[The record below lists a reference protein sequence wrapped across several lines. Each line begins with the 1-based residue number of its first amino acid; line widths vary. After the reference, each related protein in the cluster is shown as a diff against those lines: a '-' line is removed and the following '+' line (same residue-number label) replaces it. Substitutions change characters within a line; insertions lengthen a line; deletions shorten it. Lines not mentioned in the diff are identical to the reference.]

1 MKLSIITINYNN
13 AEGLRKTLA
22 SVASQTFR
30 DFEHIIVDGGSTD
43 DSVEIIEAYVSHV
56 ARLTSS
62 CASTGGDGCCA
73 AVYGKDSTL
82 AEGAQP
88 FAQQDTTSPKATQ
101 PHKVLWLSEP
111 DSGIYNAM
119 NKGIE
124 IVLGKRIVNS
134 FNRSELVEDKNKGI
148 RTANAE
154 YLLFLNSGDYL
165 VNENVVKNVI
175 NENLQEDIVYG
186 KQMIEKDGALTPG
199 RFYSPEEMSF
209 CAFLKSTLPHQCTFI
224 RAALF
229 DKIGMYNEQNKIVSD
244 WEWNLQALFR
254 WNVSLREID
263 VPISV
268 YDTKGISSNQKMH
281 ELQQQE
287 RLAAA
292 MRHFPRMMMDVDVWK
307 RFQQSKT
314 YKMVMWL
321 KKWK

>member
-22 SVASQTFR
+22 SIATQTFR

-43 DSVEIIEAYVSHV
+43 GSVEIIRQYAGNEALRPEGYKAIKQENSK
-56 ARLTSS
+56 ADNPASS
-62 CASTGGDGCCA
+62 PHHLI
-73 AVYGKDSTL
+73 TL
-82 AEGAQP
+82 
-88 FAQQDTTSPKATQ
+88 SPII
-101 PHKVLWLSEP
+101 WISEP
-111 DSGIYNAM
+111 DKGIYNAM

-124 IVLGKRIVNS
+124 IALGKRIVNS
-134 FNRSELVEDKNKGI
+134 CNHSELLEDKNKEI
-148 RTANAE
+148 ETTNAE

-165 VNENVVKNVI
+165 VDENVVRTVM

-186 KQMIEKDGALTPG
+186 KQMIEKDGTIMPM
-199 RFYSPEEMSF
+199 RFYSPEEISF

-224 RAALF
+224 RVALF
-229 DKIGMYNEQNKIVSD
+229 DKVGMYNEQNKIVSD

-268 YDTKGISSNQKMH
+268 YDTDGISSNQKMH

-292 MRHFPRMMMDVDVWK
+292 MRHFPRMMMDVDAWK
-307 RFQQSKT
+307 SFQQSKS
-314 YKMVMWL
+314 YKLVMWL

>member
-22 SVASQTFR
+22 SIATQTFR

-43 DSVEIIEAYVSHV
+43 GSVEIIRQYAGNEALRPEGYKAIRQENSK
-56 ARLTSS
+56 ADNPASS
-62 CASTGGDGCCA
+62 PHHLI
-73 AVYGKDSTL
+73 TL
-82 AEGAQP
+82 
-88 FAQQDTTSPKATQ
+88 SPII
-101 PHKVLWLSEP
+101 WISEP
-111 DSGIYNAM
+111 DKGIYNAM

-124 IVLGKRIVNS
+124 IALGKRIVNS
-134 FNRSELVEDKNKGI
+134 CNHSELLEDKNKEI
-148 RTANAE
+148 ETTNAE

-165 VNENVVKNVI
+165 VDENVVRTVM

-186 KQMIEKDGALTPG
+186 KQMIEKDGTIMPM
-199 RFYSPEEMSF
+199 RFYSPEEISF

-224 RAALF
+224 RVALF
-229 DKIGMYNEQNKIVSD
+229 DKVGMYNEQNKIVSD

-268 YDTKGISSNQKMH
+268 YDTDGISSNQKMH

-292 MRHFPRMMMDVDVWK
+292 MRHFPRMMMDVDAWK
-307 RFQQSKT
+307 SFQQSKS
-314 YKMVMWL
+314 YKLVMWL

>member
-1 MKLSIITINYNN
+1 MKIHIITINYNN

-43 DSVEIIEAYVSHV
+43 ESVEIIRQYADNEAI
-56 ARLTSS
+56 RLKGYEAIRQENSRADKQALSPHHLITSS
-62 CASTGGDGCCA
+62 PIT
-73 AVYGKDSTL
+73 
-82 AEGAQP
+82 
-88 FAQQDTTSPKATQ
+88 
-101 PHKVLWLSEP
+101 WISEP
-111 DSGIYNAM
+111 DKGIYNAM

-124 IVLGKRIVNS
+124 IALGKRIVNS
-134 FNRSELVEDKNKGI
+134 FNRSELVEDKNKGVEI
-148 RTANAE
+148 NKTE

-165 VNENVVKNVI
+165 VDENVVRNVM
-175 NENLQEDIVYG
+175 NENLREDIVYG
-186 KQMIEKDGALTPG
+186 KQMIEKDRILMPM

-224 RAALF
+224 RADLF
-229 DKIGMYNEQNKIVSD
+229 DKVGMYNEQNKIVSD
-244 WEWNLQALFR
+244 WEWNLVALFR

-268 YDTKGISSNQKMH
+268 YDTMGISSNQKMY

-287 RLAAA
+287 RLTAA
-292 MRHFPRMMMDVDVWK
+292 MRHFPRMMMDVAAWK
-307 RFQQSKT
+307 SFQQSKS
-314 YKMVMWL
+314 YKLVMWF

>member
-1 MKLSIITINYNN
+1 MSFTDDERILNGIMKLSIITINYNN

-43 DSVEIIEAYVSHV
+43 GSVEVIEAYASDVVRS
-56 ARLTSS
+56 TSS
-62 CASTGGDGCCA
+62 CVPTGGDGCYA

-82 AEGAQP
+82 AKGAQP
-88 FAQQDTTSPKATQ
+88 Y
-101 PHKVLWLSEP
+101 KVRWLSEP

-124 IVLGKRIVNS
+124 MALGRRVVNA

-148 RTANAE
+148 KMASGE

-165 VNENVVKNVI
+165 VDENVVKNVM

-186 KQMIEKDGALTPG
+186 KQMIEKDGTLMPMK
-199 RFYSPEEMSF
+199 FYSPEEMSF

-224 RAALF
+224 RVALF

-244 WEWNLQALFR
+244 WEWNLVALFR

-268 YDTKGISSNQKMH
+268 YDTKGISSNQKMY

-287 RLAAA
+287 RLTAA

-307 RFQQSKT
+307 SFQQSKS
-314 YKMVMWL
+314 YKLVMWL

>member
-22 SVASQTFR
+22 SVAAQTFR

-43 DSVEIIEAYVSHV
+43 GSVEVIREYEQSLAS
-56 ARLTSS
+56 RLSPL
-62 CASTGGDGCCA
+62 ASNL
-73 AVYGKDSTL
+73 K
-82 AEGAQP
+82 
-88 FAQQDTTSPKATQ
+88 
-101 PHKVLWLSEP
+101 WLSEP

-124 IVLGKRIVNS
+124 IALGKRIVNS
-134 FNRSELVEDKNKGI
+134 CNHSELLEDKNKEI
-148 RTANAE
+148 ETTNAE

-165 VNENVVKNVI
+165 VDENVVKNVM

-186 KQMIEKDGALTPG
+186 KQMIEKDGTIMPM

-268 YDTKGISSNQKMH
+268 YDTDGISSNHKMH

-287 RLAAA
+287 RLNAA
-292 MRHFPRMMMDVDVWK
+292 MRHFPRMMMDVAAWK
-307 RFQQSKT
+307 SFQQSKS
-314 YKMVMWL
+314 YKFVMWL
-321 KKWK
+321 KKLKQKI

>member
-43 DSVEIIEAYVSHV
+43 ESVEIIREYADNETI
-56 ARLTSS
+56 RLEGYKAIRQENSNADILASSPHHLITSS
-62 CASTGGDGCCA
+62 
-73 AVYGKDSTL
+73 
-82 AEGAQP
+82 P
-88 FAQQDTTSPKATQ
+88 II
-101 PHKVLWLSEP
+101 WISEP
-111 DSGIYNAM
+111 DKGIYNAM

-124 IVLGKRIVNS
+124 IALGKRIVNS
-134 FNRSELVEDKNKGI
+134 FNRSEFVEDKNKGI
-148 RTANAE
+148 RTANTE

-175 NENLQEDIVYG
+175 NEKLQEDIVYG
-186 KQMIEKDGALTPG
+186 KQMIEKDGALIPV

-287 RLAAA
+287 RLTAA
-292 MRHFPRMMMDVDVWK
+292 MRHFPRMMMDVAAWK
-307 RFQQSKT
+307 SFQQSKS
-314 YKMVMWL
+314 YKLVMWL
-321 KKWK
+321 KKWR

>member
-1 MKLSIITINYNN
+1 MSFTDDERILNGIMKLSIITINYNN

-43 DSVEIIEAYVSHV
+43 GSVEVIREYEQSH
-56 ARLTSS
+56 ASRLSPL
-62 CASTGGDGCCA
+62 ASNL
-73 AVYGKDSTL
+73 K
-82 AEGAQP
+82 
-88 FAQQDTTSPKATQ
+88 
-101 PHKVLWLSEP
+101 WLSES

-119 NKGIE
+119 NKGI
-124 IVLGKRIVNS
+124 KM
-134 FNRSELVEDKNKGI
+134 
-148 RTANAE
+148 ANGE

-165 VNENVVKNVI
+165 VNENVVKNVM

-186 KQMIEKDGALTPG
+186 KQMIEKDGTLTPG

-244 WEWNLQALFR
+244 WEWNLVALFR

>member
-43 DSVEIIEAYVSHV
+43 ESVEIIREYADNETI
-56 ARLTSS
+56 RLEGYKAIRQENSNADILASSPHHLITSS
-62 CASTGGDGCCA
+62 
-73 AVYGKDSTL
+73 
-82 AEGAQP
+82 P
-88 FAQQDTTSPKATQ
+88 II
-101 PHKVLWLSEP
+101 WISEP
-111 DSGIYNAM
+111 DKGIYNAM

-124 IVLGKRIVNS
+124 IALGKRIVNS
-134 FNRSELVEDKNKGI
+134 FNRSEFVEDKNKGI
-148 RTANAE
+148 RTANTE

-175 NENLQEDIVYG
+175 NEKLQEDIVYG
-186 KQMIEKDGALTPG
+186 KQMIEKDGALIPV

-268 YDTKGISSNQKMH
+268 YDTKGISSNQKMY

-287 RLAAA
+287 RLVAA

-307 RFQQSKT
+307 RFQQSKS
-314 YKMVMWL
+314 YKLVMWL
-321 KKWK
+321 KKWR

>member
-1 MKLSIITINYNN
+1 MSFTDDERILNGIMKLSIITINYNN

-43 DSVEIIEAYVSHV
+43 GSVEVIREYADKLASPK
-56 ARLTSS
+56 SS
-62 CASTGGDGCCA
+62 PKGRDFNTADYS
-73 AVYGKDSTL
+73 SL
-82 AEGAQP
+82 PFREGAGVGYQ
-88 FAQQDTTSPKATQ
+88 
-101 PHKVLWLSEP
+101 VRWISEP
-111 DSGIYNAM
+111 DKGIYNAM

-124 IVLGKRIVNS
+124 IALGKRVVNS

-148 RTANAE
+148 KMASGE

-165 VNENVVKNVI
+165 VDENVVKNVM

-186 KQMIEKDGALTPG
+186 KQMTEKDGTLMPMK
-199 RFYSPEEMSF
+199 FYSPEEMSF

-224 RAALF
+224 RVALF

-244 WEWNLQALFR
+244 WEWNLVALFR

-268 YDTKGISSNQKMH
+268 YDTKGISSNQKMY

-287 RLAAA
+287 RLVAA

-307 RFQQSKT
+307 RFQQSKS
-314 YKMVMWL
+314 YKLVMWL

>member
-22 SVASQTFR
+22 SVASQTYA
-30 DFEHIIVDGGSTD
+30 DIEHIIVDGGSTD
-43 DSVEIIEAYVSHV
+43 GSVEVIREYEQSLASRLSPLVSN
-56 ARLTSS
+56 L
-62 CASTGGDGCCA
+62 
-73 AVYGKDSTL
+73 K
-82 AEGAQP
+82 
-88 FAQQDTTSPKATQ
+88 
-101 PHKVLWLSEP
+101 WLSEL

-124 IVLGKRIVNS
+124 IALGKRIVNS
-134 FNRSELVEDKNKGI
+134 CNRSELLEDKNKEI
-148 RTANAE
+148 ESTNAE

-165 VNENVVKNVI
+165 VDENVVKNVM

-186 KQMIEKDGALTPG
+186 KQMKEIDGTIIPM

-224 RAALF
+224 RVALF
-229 DKIGMYNEQNKIVSD
+229 DKVGMYNEQNKIVSD

-268 YDTKGISSNQKMH
+268 YDTKGISSNQKMY

-287 RLAAA
+287 RLTAA
-292 MRHFPRMMMDVDVWK
+292 MRHFPRMMMDVAAWK
-307 RFQQSKT
+307 SFQQSKS
-314 YKMVMWL
+314 YKLVMWL

>member
-22 SVASQTFR
+22 SVASQTYA
-30 DFEHIIVDGGSTD
+30 DIEHIIVDGGSTD
-43 DSVEIIEAYVSHV
+43 GSVEVIREYEQSLAS
-56 ARLTSS
+56 RLLPL
-62 CASTGGDGCCA
+62 ASNL
-73 AVYGKDSTL
+73 K
-82 AEGAQP
+82 
-88 FAQQDTTSPKATQ
+88 
-101 PHKVLWLSEP
+101 WLSEP

-124 IVLGKRIVNS
+124 IALGRRVVNA
-134 FNRSELVEDKNKGI
+134 FNRSELLEDKNKEI
-148 RTANAE
+148 ETTNAE

-165 VNENVVKNVI
+165 VDENVVKNVM

-186 KQMIEKDGALTPG
+186 KQMTEKDGTLMPMK
-199 RFYSPEEMSF
+199 FYSPEEMSF

-224 RAALF
+224 RVTLF

-292 MRHFPRMMMDVDVWK
+292 MRHFPRMMVDVDAWK
-307 RFQQSKT
+307 RFQQSKS
-314 YKMVMWL
+314 YKLVLWL